1 MFEPPLQS
9 AKAKRSKPLSQTVH
23 ARQVELPEDD
33 HPASGGKI
41 RLVPVQ
47 PREWP
52 SIPVD
57 RVSSVH
63 ASTSPRPMTPQGA
76 ADFLGLDEKTITRWA
91 RKGYLPGHP
100 VGEGKRKY
108 WRFFESELS
117 AWLAAKTN
125 GTKAA

>member
-9 AKAKRSKPLSQTVH
+9 TKPSKPLSQTL
-23 ARQVELPEDD
+23 RTKWVERPEDD
-33 HPASGGKI
+33 QQTSGGQI

-52 SIPVD
+52 SKPVD
-57 RVSSVH
+57 KVSSIH
-63 ASTSPRPMTPQGA
+63 ASTSSRPMTPQGA
-76 ADFLGLDEKTITRWA
+76 ASFLGLDEKTVTRWA

-100 VGEGKRKY
+100 LGEGKRKY
-108 WRFFESELS
+108 WRFLESELS
-117 AWLAAKTN
+117 DWLAAKSN